1 MMLHIDASSPW
12 DYIGCEGSSQEE
24 CSWLLW
30 LALAVSILLILLEEP
45 AKSEAVWDP
54 EELWVGRA
62 SLLCFPV
69 FFLTLSKRQPGGGEI
84 ILQGN

>member
-1 MMLHIDASSPW
+1 MGVCMWGDLTGRMFLA
-12 DYIGCEGSSQEE
+12 
-24 CSWLLW
+24 
-30 LALAVSILLILLEEP
+30 ALASLGSQHSVDSARR

-54 EELWVGRA
+54 EELWVGREA
-62 SLLCFPV
+62 LLCFPV